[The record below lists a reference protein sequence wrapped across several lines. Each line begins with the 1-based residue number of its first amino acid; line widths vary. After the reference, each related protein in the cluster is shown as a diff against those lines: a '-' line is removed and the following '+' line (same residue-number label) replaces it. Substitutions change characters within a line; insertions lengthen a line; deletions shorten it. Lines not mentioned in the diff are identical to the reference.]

1 MQMMSPQTV
10 KRVCVVGAESTGTTT
25 LAQQLAAHYHTE
37 WVPEYGREYS
47 ERLAAEGVDLWH
59 YRWRSEEFTY
69 IARLQLEREEA
80 AAEKVAANNA
90 AAENSAEK
98 DASNLL
104 LICDTDALATAIWH
118 ERYMGIR
125 SPEVEAMA
133 MARHY
138 DLYILTGCE
147 IPFVQDGIRD
157 GENIRQ
163 WMTGRF
169 EEELEGGQRRWIKV
183 SGTAEERLQM
193 AIAAVDALLEPTC

>member
-1 MQMMSPQTV
+1 MMSPQAV

-25 LAQQLAAHYHTE
+25 LAQQLAAHYHTL

-69 IARLQLEREEA
+69 IARLQLEREDA

-90 AAENSAEK
+90 TDENSTAK
-98 DASNLL
+98 DAANLL

-163 WMTGRF
+163 WMTNRF
-169 EEELEGGQRRWIKV
+169 EEELWREQRPWIKV
-183 SGTAEERLQM
+183 SGAADERLKT
-193 AIAAVDALLEPTC
+193 AIAAVDAILNPST

>member
-1 MQMMSPQTV
+1 MTSPQNL

-47 ERLAAEGVDLWH
+47 ERLAAEGIDLWH
-59 YRWRSEEFTY
+59 YRWRSEEFTH
-69 IARLQLEREEA
+69 IARVQLEREDH
-80 AAEKVAANNA
+80 
-90 AAENSAEK
+90 AAENLVDEDSSGAYSAFK
-98 DASNLL
+98 DAVCPL

-118 ERYMGIR
+118 ERYMGER
-125 SPEVEAMA
+125 SPEVESMA
-133 MARHY
+133 RARHY

-169 EEELEGGQRRWIKV
+169 EEELDREKRTWIKV
-183 SGTAEERLQM
+183 SGTPEERLQA
-193 AIAAVDALLEPTC
+193 AIAAVDALLVPTP

>member
-1 MQMMSPQTV
+1 MTSPQTV

-25 LAQQLAAHYHTE
+25 LAQQLAAHYHTL

-69 IARLQLEREEA
+69 IARLQLEREDT
-80 AAEKVAANNA
+80 AAEELAAKDS
-90 AAENSAEK
+90 SAEEVCP
-98 DASNLL
+98 L

-118 ERYMGIR
+118 ERYMGNR

-147 IPFVQDGIRD
+147 IPFVQDDIRD
-157 GENIRQ
+157 GESIRQ
-163 WMTGRF
+163 WMTHRF
-169 EEELEGGQRRWIKV
+169 EEELERQHRPWIKV
-183 SGTAEERLQM
+183 SGAADERLKT
-193 AIAAVDALLEPTC
+193 AIAAVDSVLEAGAVE

>member
-1 MQMMSPQTV
+1 MQMMSPQAV

-25 LAQQLAAHYHTE
+25 LAQQLAAHYHTL

-69 IARLQLEREEA
+69 IARLQLEREDA

-90 AAENSAEK
+90 TDENSTAK
-98 DASNLL
+98 DAANLL

-163 WMTGRF
+163 WMTNRF
-169 EEELEGGQRRWIKV
+169 EEELWREQRPWIKV
-183 SGTAEERLQM
+183 SGAADERLKT
-193 AIAAVDALLEPTC
+193 AIAAVDAILNPST

>member
-1 MQMMSPQTV
+1 MIPEHSV

-25 LAQQLAAHYHTE
+25 LAQRLAAHYRTE

-47 ERLAAEGVDLWH
+47 ERLAATGIDLWH
-59 YRWRSEEFTY
+59 YRWQSEEFVH
-69 IARLQLEREEA
+69 IARVQQQREDEMA
-80 AAEKVAANNA
+80 LRANRV
-90 AAENSAEK
+90 
-98 DASNLL
+98 

-169 EEELEGGQRRWIKV
+169 EEELERENRTWIKV
-183 SGTAEERLQM
+183 SGTPEERLQA
-193 AIAAVDALLEPTC
+193 AIAAVDALLVPTP

>member
-1 MQMMSPQTV
+1 MTSSQNLT
-10 KRVCVVGAESTGTTT
+10 RVCVVGAESTGTTT

-47 ERLAAEGVDLWH
+47 ERLAAEGMDLWH
-59 YRWRSEEFTY
+59 YRWRSEEFTH
-69 IARLQLEREEA
+69 IARVQLEREDA
-80 AAEKVAANNA
+80 AAEDLAGTD
-90 AAENSAEK
+90 SASK
-98 DASNLL
+98 DAASRV

-118 ERYMGIR
+118 ERYMGDR

-133 MARHY
+133 EARHY

-183 SGTAEERLQM
+183 SGTSEERLQT
-193 AIAAVDALLEPTC
+193 AIAAVDALLEPAP

>member
-1 MQMMSPQTV
+1 MTSPKNL

-47 ERLAAEGVDLWH
+47 ERLAAEGMDLWH
-59 YRWRSEEFTY
+59 YRWRSEEFTH
-69 IARLQLEREEA
+69 IARVQLEREDA
-80 AAEKVAANNA
+80 AAEELETKDS
-90 AAENSAEK
+90 SAEEIHPV
-98 DASNLL
+98 

-118 ERYMGIR
+118 ERYMGER
-125 SPEVEAMA
+125 SPEVESMA
-133 MARHY
+133 RGRHY

-169 EEELEGGQRRWIKV
+169 EEELERENRHWIKV
-183 SGTAEERLQM
+183 SGTPEERLQA
-193 AIAAVDALLEPTC
+193 AIAAVDAVLLPGA

>member
-1 MQMMSPQTV
+1 MMSPQAV

-25 LAQQLAAHYHTE
+25 LAQQLAAHYHTL

-69 IARLQLEREEA
+69 IARLQLEREDA
-80 AAEKVAANNA
+80 AAEKVAAHNA
-90 AAENSAEK
+90 TDDNSTAK
-98 DASNLL
+98 DAANLL

-163 WMTGRF
+163 WMTNRF
-169 EEELEGGQRRWIKV
+169 EEELRREHRPWIKV
-183 SGTAEERLQM
+183 SGAADERLKT
-193 AIAAVDALLEPTC
+193 AIAAVDAILNPST